1 MTVKKGQNL
10 ELEITDWAFGGRGLA
25 KQDGMAV
32 FVDGAIPQ
40 DRVMARVFRKKK
52 NYAEA
57 RLVSIIEPSPFR
69 VTPPCKYSSQGA
81 EIRCGGCKCQFL
93 AYPQQLEYKRQQVAD
108 TLAHIGNL
116 DGVQVHPTIP
126 SEKIYGYRN
135 KMEFTFS
142 DWRWLLQDE
151 LGEEGVDR
159 SFALGLHVPGTF
171 YKVLDMDACLI
182 QPDYGNRILQEAR
195 RYIRQSG
202 VPIYGLRSHEG
213 YWRFLMLRHSVA
225 DDQWMV
231 NIVTASEDLT
241 IIQPLAQHLIKTCP
255 EISTITNN
263 ITARKS
269 SVAIG
274 ESEILLH
281 GSGTISDKIGPYK
294 FSISANSFFQ
304 TNTRGATRLYEIVK
318 QYADLNGDEILADLY
333 SGTGAIASFLS
344 DSARTVIGIE
354 INAGAITDANNNCQ
368 RNHVT
373 NCKFLQG
380 DIKGVLSQLD
390 TPPDVI
396 IIDPPRSGMHP
407 DVVKQVLALAPP
419 RIVYVSCNPATFA
432 RDIGMMKDVYTLT
445 EVQPVDMFP
454 HTHHIEAV
462 GRLEKTKKIKVRD
475 FPPIN
480 IPEL

>member
-10 ELEITDWAFGGRGLA
+10 ELEITDLAFGGRGLA
-25 KQDGMAV
+25 KVDGLAV

-40 DRVMARVFRKKK
+40 DRVIARIYRKKK

-57 RLVSIIEPSPFR
+57 RLVSILEPSPFR

-81 EIRCGGCKCQFL
+81 EIRCGGCKFQFL
-93 AYPQQLEYKRQQVAD
+93 AYPQQLGYKHQQVAD
-108 TLAHIGNL
+108 SLAHIGNL
-116 DGVQVHPTIP
+116 SDVRVHPTIP
-126 SEKIYGYRN
+126 SELIYGYRN
-135 KMEFTFS
+135 KMEFTCS

-151 LGEEGVDR
+151 LGTDGVDR

-171 YKVLDMDACLI
+171 HKVLDMDACLI
-182 QPDYGNRILQEAR
+182 QPESGNRILKEVGQ
-195 RYIRQSG
+195 YMRQSG
-202 VPIYGLRSHEG
+202 VPVYGLRTHEG

-225 DDQWMV
+225 YNQWMV
-231 NIVTASEDLT
+231 NIVTASEDMAA
-241 IIQPLAQHLIKTCP
+241 IRPLAQRLMATCP
-255 EISTITNN
+255 EVVTITNN
-263 ITARKS
+263 VTARKS

-274 ESEILLH
+274 EHEILLE
-281 GSGTISDKIGPYK
+281 GSGTISDKIGPYE
-294 FSISANSFFQ
+294 FTISANSFFQ

-318 QYADLNGDEILADLY
+318 KYAGLSGDETLADLY
-333 SGTGAIASFLS
+333 CGTGAIAIFLS

-354 INAGAITDANNNCQ
+354 ISESAIADAKNNCQ

-373 NCKFLQG
+373 NCEFLQG
-380 DIKGVLSQLD
+380 DIKSVLSQID
-390 TPPDVI
+390 KPPDVM

-407 DVVKQVLALAPP
+407 KVVKQVLALAPP

-432 RDIGMMKDVYTLT
+432 RDIGMMKDFYTLT

-462 GRLEKTKKIKVRD
+462 GRLEKLGSLVV
-475 FPPIN
+475 PVVN
-480 IPEL
+480 S